1 MICSQL
7 HGILAVESEVY
18 AMSAKRTLLVCVT
31 AQESCDRLVQYGR
44 RIARQEHATLRIVS
58 VLPRR
63 QSVCPDLQALERL
76 NAVAIAS
83 GAQMRVCFSDDSVEK
98 IREIALEES
107 AQMLVVGF
115 PGKDS
120 SGFVHDL
127 HAALP
132 RTPLCMVD
140 LDGTAY
146 SITPQSGNRTTYDS
160 CSSCVS
166 LLLSDFVRSTS
177 VSAP

>member
-1 MICSQL
+1 
-7 HGILAVESEVY
+7 
-18 AMSAKRTLLVCVT
+18 MSAKHTVVVCVT
-31 AQESCDRLVQYGR
+31 AQESCGRLVEFGR
-44 RIARQEHATLRIVS
+44 KLAKQEHAALRIVS

-63 QSVCPDLQALERL
+63 QSVSPDLPALERL
-76 NAVAIAS
+76 NAAATAS
-83 GAQMRVCFSDDSVEK
+83 GAQMRVCFSDNPVEK

-107 AQMLVVGF
+107 ARMLILGF

-132 RTPLCMVD
+132 RMPLCMVD

-146 SITPQSGNRTTYDS
+146 SISSSDGKTALHGACLS
-160 CSSCVS
+160 CASF
-166 LLLSDFVRSTS
+166 LLSDFSRPSS